1 MKRALLMF
9 LYLLIIILFLISGVL
24 FSEKSDKAISFPD
37 ILKPGSI
44 VIEKDRMFVTEKA
57 TILIFDLN
65 NSRLLKR
72 FGKKGEGPGEFL
84 GVIRLHI
91 VSGKVLVSSLGKVSY
106 FSMDGKFIED
116 IRSPKDT
123 GISGGFQP
131 FNNGYIGT
139 GTDMDKNEG
148 FRTINIYNS
157 RLQKV
162 KEIYRTSVGSRF
174 DSLKGNKNFFKKA
187 FSYKTFGSRIY
198 ISGEEGFIV
207 RAFNSNGDSLFTI
220 KRDYKRLKF
229 KERDKKNFLNYLKA
243 NSPDYVYR
251 SMQKRLVFPEY
262 YPVIFFIYSDNSKIY
277 IFTWKRSEEGLET
290 FFYDPDGNFLGRR
303 ELPLHFMNP
312 LLFSPFTIYKGKI
325 YQLIEEEENE
335 IWQLKITD
343 IR

>member
-1 MKRALLMF
+1 MKRALMIF
-9 LYLLIIILFLISGVL
+9 LYLLIIILFLISGIL
-24 FSEKSDKAISFPD
+24 FSEKSDKVISFPD

-57 TILIFDLN
+57 AIHIYDLN
-65 NSRLLKR
+65 NSRLLKK

-84 GVIRLHI
+84 GVIKLHI
-91 VSGKVLVSSLGKVSY
+91 VSGEIMVSSLGKVSY
-106 FSMDGKFIED
+106 FSMDGKFIRD
-116 IRSPKDT
+116 LRSPKT
-123 GISGGFQP
+123 SGISGGFQP
-131 FNNGYIGT
+131 FNKGYIGT

-148 FRTINIYNS
+148 YRTINIYNS

-162 KEIYRTSVGSRF
+162 KEVYRSSVGSRF
-174 DSLKGNKNFFKKA
+174 DSLSGKRNFFKKA

-207 RAFNSNGDSLFTI
+207 RVFNSNGDSLFTI

-229 KERDKKNFLNYLKA
+229 KERDKRNFLNYLKA

-251 SMQKRLVFPEY
+251 SMQKRLIFPEY
-262 YPVIFFIYSDNSKIY
+262 YPVIFFLYADSSKIY

-290 FFYDPDGNFLGRR
+290 FIYDPDGNFLGRR

-312 LLFSPFTIYKGKI
+312 LLFSPFTIYKDKI